1 MFQQLSAPPGAFFIF
16 VQIRPMKLEPDKWR
30 HIIAGFIIGLLLP
43 IAGFYLLGLP
53 LVSNYFLSLF
63 ALVVVSYGFEVFS
76 FVTGKGHYDLVDAI
90 VTVIGGLPG
99 MLVAAVF
106 L

>member
-1 MFQQLSAPPGAFFIF
+1 
-16 VQIRPMKLEPDKWR
+16 MKLEPDKWR
-30 HIIAGFIIGLLLP
+30 HIIAGFFIGLILP
-43 IAGFYLLGLP
+43 VAGFYLFDLP
-53 LVSNYFLSLF
+53 VVSNYFLSLY

-90 VTVIGGLPG
+90 VTVLGGLPG
-99 MLVAAVF
+99 LGLAAFF